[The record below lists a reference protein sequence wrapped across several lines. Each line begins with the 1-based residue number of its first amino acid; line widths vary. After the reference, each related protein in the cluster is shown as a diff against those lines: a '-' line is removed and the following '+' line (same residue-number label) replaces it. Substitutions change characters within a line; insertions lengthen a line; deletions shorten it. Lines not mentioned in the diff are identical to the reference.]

1 MSGYWNVIKAG
12 AKTKTGQKIISA
24 LTGGKSKKK
33 STFIKD
39 KSKKKSTFIKDKSG
53 TITGVKPG
61 SKIGKGRTWED
72 YIDKSHPSYKENP

>member
-1 MSGYWNVIKAG
+1 MSAFWKVVSNAG
-12 AKTKTGQKIISA
+12 KTKTGQKIISA
-24 LTGGKSKKK
+24 LTGG
-33 STFIKD
+33 

>member
-1 MSGYWNVIKAG
+1 MSAFW
-12 AKTKTGQKIISA
+12 KTVGKKI
-24 LTGGKSKKK
+24 LKPKKK
-33 STFIKD
+33 SVFV
-39 KSKKKSTFIKDKSG
+39 KDKSG